1 MTQQRGHRRPSP
13 GSFGRGEADNGSDVD
28 LLVIVR
34 DEDFGAFIDP
44 ERNRL

>member
-1 MTQQRGHRRPSP
+1 
-13 GSFGRGEADNGSDVD
+13 VD

-44 ERNRL
+44 ERNRLWFTGSTPAG